1 MQCVFLLFFAIRF
14 ILFIIMISRFIDVLA
29 NVRIYFFRLNNI
41 PLCMLC
47 ICVCVCVCVY
57 HILSCILYA
66 FTTTNRK
73 FLSKSLLW
81 INFQRTEKYCNS
93 LGLQT
98 FFSLYGQKS
107 HGILIFFFRN
117 LHTILNICCTNLY
130 SKQQYTSFVKW
141 YRACHEGTIK
151 GCMLRS

>member
-1 MQCVFLLFFAIRF
+1 MQCVFLLFFAIMF

-73 FLSKSLLW
+73 FLSKSLL
-81 INFQRTEKYCNS
+81 
-93 LGLQT
+93 
-98 FFSLYGQKS
+98 
-107 HGILIFFFRN
+107 
-117 LHTILNICCTNLY
+117 
-130 SKQQYTSFVKW
+130 
-141 YRACHEGTIK
+141 
-151 GCMLRS
+151 